1 MTKTHLAHLIRFFQL
16 LSLLLLVCSI
26 HPAQTHNTSLAELQR
41 AYAMRYLEPEPH
53 MALAKYYFE
62 HGKRI
67 EAFWVV
73 ETARRGRFEEKI
85 FDPAFYRA
93 FDGFDNSEA
102 AEARLLAENKR
113 NPDSIE
119 TIDGLSDI
127 YISRNDWPNA
137 KRYLLAAIQRKP
149 DDYRFIVGLATVLEG
164 EGKQQEAE
172 QLTTDY
178 LKKFPNTAAGYEL
191 RAERLAKTNPVEA
204 KRILTE
210 AVARF
215 PEDGPL
221 LFRFGAA
228 YQSEDQQKAEQAFV
242 KAAELAPKS
251 ELIQTW
257 VGRFFFKVKSDNR
270 RALEYYLNAY
280 FLNPHAY
287 ESEFVESRIRKI
299 SGLLALEKFAEQD
312 RARVSLVDRLN
323 DPNSFVVSFAL
334 EQMAKEWLPAYVD
347 PVTKLMGHDDPGV
360 RWQATQTLKLK
371 VDSSFDGQL
380 KALLRDDDLRKRGLA
395 AYIAVYRW
403 KNDSFEIMKGLLSHD
418 AQLVRYDAIS
428 ALMID
433 GGAAGR
439 RVVLAHAPNE
449 PNATLK
455 KLIERP
461 KTRE

>member
-1 MTKTHLAHLIRFFQL
+1 MKPHIAHMIRLFKL

-62 HGKRI
+62 HGNRI

-73 ETARRGRFEEKI
+73 EAARRGRFEEKI

-102 AEARLLAENKR
+102 AKARLLAEYKR

-119 TIDGLSDI
+119 TIDALADI

-137 KRYLLAAIQRKP
+137 KRYLFAAIQKKP
-149 DDYRFIVGLATVLEG
+149 DDYRFISGLAMILES
-164 EGKQQEAE
+164 EGKPQEAE
-172 QLTTDY
+172 QVNKDY
-178 LKKFPNTAAGYEL
+178 LKKFPNTAEGYAI
-191 RAERLAKTNPVEA
+191 RAERVAQTNPVEA
-204 KRILTE
+204 KTILTE
-210 AVARF
+210 AVAKF
-215 PEDGPL
+215 PEDGQL
-221 LFRFGAA
+221 LFKLGAA
-228 YQSEDQQKAEQAFV
+228 YQTEDQQKAEQAFV
-242 KAAELAPKS
+242 KAAEVAPKS

-287 ESEFVESRIRKI
+287 ETEFVESRIRKI
-299 SGLLALEKFAEQD
+299 TGLLAMEKFAEQN
-312 RARVSLVDRLN
+312 RARVPLVDRLN
-323 DPNSFVVSFAL
+323 DTNSFVVSFAL

-360 RWQATQTLKLK
+360 RWNATQVLKLK

-380 KALLRDDDLRKRGLA
+380 KALLKDDDLRKRGLA

-403 KNDSFEIMKGLLSHD
+403 KNDSLEIMKGLLSHD

-433 GGAAGR
+433 GGAVGR
-439 RVVLAHAPNE
+439 RVVLAHASNE

-455 KLIERP
+455 KLIESP